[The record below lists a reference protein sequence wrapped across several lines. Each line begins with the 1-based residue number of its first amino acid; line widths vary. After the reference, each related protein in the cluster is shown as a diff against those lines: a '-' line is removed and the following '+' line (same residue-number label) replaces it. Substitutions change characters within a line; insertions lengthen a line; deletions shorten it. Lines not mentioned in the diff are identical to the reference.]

1 VKHLTELLHGVV
13 AAEAAEQ
20 VSLGL
25 LVHRDHHHRYDIGPG
40 GAVPLLPVYLHLFS
54 RSKKERKLNSNF
66 KFGNSKYDKNLRN
79 SK

>member
-25 LVHRDHHHRYDIGPG
+25 LVHRNHHHRYDIGPG
-40 GAVPLLPVYLHLFS
+40 GAVPLLPVDLHLFS
-54 RSKKERKLNSNF
+54 LSKKRKKTKF
-66 KFGNSKYDKNLRN
+66 KF
-79 SK
+79 